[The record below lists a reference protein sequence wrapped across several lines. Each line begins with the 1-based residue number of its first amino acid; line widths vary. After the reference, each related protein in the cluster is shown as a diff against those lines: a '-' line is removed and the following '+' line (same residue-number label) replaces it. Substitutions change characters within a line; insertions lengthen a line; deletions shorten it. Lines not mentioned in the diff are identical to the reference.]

1 MNIAAFTSYMI
12 LMSFTPGP
20 NNITAMANSAK
31 HGFSGGLRFNLGVL
45 AGLFIIMTGCA
56 VFTSFFYDLVPQIA
70 PVMVCVG
77 SAYILWLAWSIWRD
91 APKGSKKRTIEIN
104 RVISGMILQ
113 FVNAKVFLYYITILS
128 TFILPHYR
136 GFAALFPFML
146 LIPVVGFIS
155 TCCWSLSGAVF
166 MSFFSR
172 HKKVINAFL
181 ALMLV
186 YCAVSQVMGVFGQH

>member
-1 MNIAAFTSYMI
+1 MM

-31 HGFSGGLRFNLGVL
+31 HGFKGGLRFNLGVL
-45 AGLFIIMTGCA
+45 TGLLVIMIGCA

-77 SAYILWLAWSIWRD
+77 AAYILWLAWSIWRD
-91 APKGSKKRTIEIN
+91 APKDSKKRTMETN
-104 RVISGMILQ
+104 SVISGVILQ
-113 FVNAKVFLYYITILS
+113 FVNVKVFLYYITVLS

-136 GFAALFPFML
+136 GAAALLPFML

-166 MSFFSR
+166 VSFFAK
-172 HKKVINAFL
+172 HKKVVNAFL
-181 ALMLV
+181 ALLLA
-186 YCAVSQVMGVFGQH
+186 YCAVSQLTSVLG